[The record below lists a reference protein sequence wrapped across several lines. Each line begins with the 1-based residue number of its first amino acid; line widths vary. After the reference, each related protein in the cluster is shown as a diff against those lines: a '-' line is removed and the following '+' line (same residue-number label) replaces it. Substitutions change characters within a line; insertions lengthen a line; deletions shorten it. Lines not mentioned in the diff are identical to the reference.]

1 MKTALKAKSREGHAI
16 RATTIFF
23 WFFSHEKE
31 KNEPLQKAA
40 LRRAEALFL
49 RMTNHGIAYAYVL

>member
-49 RMTNHGIAYAYVL
+49 RITNHGIPYVYVL